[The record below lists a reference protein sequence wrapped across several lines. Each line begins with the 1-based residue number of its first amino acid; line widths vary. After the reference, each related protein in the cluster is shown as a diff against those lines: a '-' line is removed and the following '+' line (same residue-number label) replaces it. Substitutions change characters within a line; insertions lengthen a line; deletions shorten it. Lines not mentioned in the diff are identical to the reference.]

1 MTNVRKGL
9 TVTLLD
15 ILIVLSLGGKFLYDR
30 EHRPRV
36 WVKTGTIDPDLPIR
50 GRYLTLSLEVH
61 APELAKL
68 RTAPNYNWQSVVLA
82 AENGQLVAHPVD
94 TPSGMYIG
102 AGAKTPMPAEDD
114 LYFLSPQVDFFIPEP
129 AETPHPTR
137 DDEVWAE
144 VTIPRKGPPR
154 PIQLA
159 IKHGSQW
166 MPLTYR

>member
-1 MTNVRKGL
+1 MTNIRKGL
-9 TVTLLD
+9 IVALLH

-30 EHRPRV
+30 THRPRV
-36 WVKTGTIDPDLPIR
+36 WVKTGSIDPDLPIR

-61 APELAKL
+61 APELARL

-82 AENGQLVAHPVD
+82 VENGELVAHSVD
-94 TPSGMYIG
+94 TPSGMSIG
-102 AGAKTPMPAEDD
+102 TGAKTPTPAQDD
-114 LYFLSPQVDFFIPEP
+114 LYFLSPAVDLFIPEH

>member
-9 TVTLLD
+9 TVTLLH

-114 LYFLSPQVDFFIPEP
+114 LYFLSPQVDFFIPEH

-137 DDEVWAE
+137 DD
-144 VTIPRKGPPR
+144 R
-154 PIQLA
+154 PVRPSGI
-159 IKHGSQW
+159 
-166 MPLTYR
+166 